1 MPVAGTSGV
10 IASTPEEN
18 ERQKGVLMQHRIFVR
33 AVVIACALT
42 GLVAAPGAAAK
53 QPGSHDAIS
62 YHSWTTAADLASGTF
77 DGAQP
82 VAVGDGAITFGTS
95 TGTLD
100 YDDPFDS
107 SSQSTTYDYDTWT
120 SPVYRPGFGLTE
132 LVSSWTASTPSGTW
146 VQVEMHG
153 TTTSGTTTKWYVM
166 GLWTSQM
173 PSETSGDIHRTSLGG
188 QSDADGTIA
197 IDTFL
202 AAKRVALTSYQLRV
216 TLYRKQGTTAA
227 PTVRSVGAVASA
239 LPDDTS
245 VAAGPLGGAEGL
257 TLDVPQYS
265 QEVHTGEYPEF
276 DNGGEA
282 WCSPTSTE
290 MVVEYWGNKPGASEL
305 SGIPY
310 ADPSVD
316 YAAMHTFDWHYS
328 GAGNWPFNIAYA
340 GSLGLEGKVVQLR
353 SLTEAEQFVREG
365 IPLVVSVSFKK
376 NELDNAGYGTNGHL
390 MVIRG
395 FTQTGDVIVNDPASR
410 LPSDAAVK
418 NVFDRQQFANIWL
431 PTSRSGGIA
440 YLIYPAGTTLPAKTA
455 GVPANW

>member
-1 MPVAGTSGV
+1 
-10 IASTPEEN
+10 
-18 ERQKGVLMQHRIFVR
+18 MQHRIIVR
-33 AVVIACALT
+33 LVVVAGALAA
-42 GLVAAPGAAAK
+42 LVVAHGAAAK
-53 QPGSHDAIS
+53 QPGVHDSIS
-62 YHSWTTAADLASGTF
+62 YRGWTTGADFATGAF

-82 VAVGDGAITFGTS
+82 VAAGDGAITFGTAA
-95 TGTLD
+95 GTYA

-107 SSQSTTYDYDTWT
+107 TTQTTTYDYATWT
-120 SPVYRPGFGLTE
+120 SPVYNPGFGLTE
-132 LVSSWTASTPSGTW
+132 LVASWTASTPSGTW
-146 VQVEMHG
+146 LQVEMHG
-153 TTTSGTTTKWYVM
+153 RTASGTTTKWYVM
-166 GLWTSQM
+166 GRWTSQM

-188 QSDADGTIA
+188 QGDADGTIA

-239 LPDDTS
+239 LPDDTT
-245 VAAGPLGGAEGL
+245 VAAGALGGAEGI

-265 QEVHTGEYPEF
+265 QEVHKGEYPEF

-305 SGIPY
+305 AGIPY

-328 GAGNWPFNIAYA
+328 GAGNWPFNVAYA

-353 SLTEAEQFVREG
+353 SLTEAEGFIKAG
-365 IPLVVSVSFKK
+365 IPLVVSVAFKK

-410 LPSDAAVK
+410 LIPSDAAVE
-418 NVFDRQQFANIWL
+418 NVFDRQQFANVWL

-440 YLIYPAGTTLPAKTA
+440 YVIHPAGNSLPPNTP
-455 GVPANW
+455 GLPANW